1 MIKAFYIE
9 LKKLKHRKLFLLLIG
24 FLTMLFF
31 WVAVT
36 TNADDAYVIAN
47 GYYSELYQLPIM
59 NTILLPVFIAVIAS
73 RIWDT
78 EHKGNTFKLLY
89 TLQQRSSIYFA
100 KSMLGVLFMLL
111 ISIGE
116 FIIIL
121 LISNLYGFTQAL
133 PVKHMII
140 FCITTFLTNALLYF
154 IQEILSCLFENQM
167 VALSI
172 GLIGSFLG
180 LFGCFFARSAQQ
192 YIIWSYYSVLQ
203 TIGMNWDEVTR
214 EISYFEASLSLSHI
228 LILCILLVILIPT
241 GNLLFAKHE
250 V

>member
-9 LKKLKHRKLFLLLIG
+9 IKKLKNRKLFLLLFG
-24 FLTMLFF
+24 FLAMLFS
-31 WVAVT
+31 WASMT
-36 TNADDAYVIAN
+36 AKANDAYFIAN

-100 KSMLGVLFMLL
+100 KSILGILFMLL

-121 LISNLYGFTQAL
+121 LISNIHGFTQPF
-133 PVKHMII
+133 PVKHTVM
-140 FCITTFLTNALLYF
+140 FFITTFLTSALLYF

-167 VALSI
+167 IALSV

-214 EISYFEASLSLSHI
+214 EISYFEAPLSVPHI
-228 LILCILLVILIPT
+228 IILCTLLVILIPI
-241 GNLLFAKHE
+241 GNLLFAKRE